1 MLKCHVTLEEGREI
15 FLVKLVFGNF
25 YVGLNWLSYILVAL
39 EKFFYSKLRL
49 FISKQ
54 WNFKILSK
62 NFMNVQFTGML
73 CFINIDVSLNLKS
86 QFLLAYI
93 LWLHWIF
100 NKEYKVIKE
109 VQRNQVDLKHN

>member
-1 MLKCHVTLEEGREI
+1 
-15 FLVKLVFGNF
+15 
-25 YVGLNWLSYILVAL
+25 
-39 EKFFYSKLRL
+39 
-49 FISKQ
+49 
-54 WNFKILSK
+54 
-62 NFMNVQFTGML
+62 ML

-93 LWLHWIF
+93 LWLYWIF